1 MRPRYALAPI
11 VACCAALT
19 AGQAVT
25 APATVAGGVG
35 HLLSPAFGTACA
47 NNGVGAR
54 AQGTTTSSPDAG
66 GRQHPDLPVT
76 GPLNQ
81 CGGADLNVKPRKVDA
96 CGAAPSLLDLVGLPL
111 ARKDCD

>member
-1 MRPRYALAPI
+1 MKPRSALAPI

-66 GRQHPDLPVT
+66 GGNTLTCPSPDPST
-76 GPLNQ
+76 S
-81 CGGADLNVKPRKVDA
+81 A
-96 CGAAPSLLDLVGLPL
+96 AAPT
-111 ARKDCD
+111 